1 MECRG
6 GGNHSLAFT
15 LAEVLITLGIIGVV
29 AVLTIQPLIQKHNE
43 RVTVTKVK
51 KMYSVIS
58 NAVNLWQ
65 VENAC
70 DADVSLCLKQYTQ
83 YNCTDAFNG
92 IEKHLEILEHR
103 YRNEDVR
110 KINWLPDVS
119 YGLNGNK
126 ASMSFQGVN
135 KIIAHS
141 NNTCHYLFKNG
152 VTMTVQLDDYK
163 DSMFTFIDINGKSK
177 PNRVGIDIFPIG
189 IGSHNSKSKT
199 ANPYYVEDSDSSGL
213 GLCYYRNGNE
223 CDADDGKSP
232 TAYVL
237 THDKLPKL

>member
-1 MECRG
+1 MKKG
-6 GGNHSLAFT
+6 FT

-29 AVLTIQPLIQKHNE
+29 AVLTIQPLIQKQNE
-43 RVTVTKVK
+43 RATVTKVK
-51 KMYSVIS
+51 KMYSVIA

-65 VENAC
+65 MENGC
-70 DADVSLCLKQYTQ
+70 DTDVSVCLKGYSQ
-83 YNCTDAFNG
+83 YNCTEAFAG
-92 IEKHLEILEHR
+92 IQKNLEVIEHR
-103 YRNEDVR
+103 YKNEDIR
-110 KINWLPDVS
+110 KINWFPDKS

-126 ASMSFQGVN
+126 VSMSFQGVN
-135 KIIAHS
+135 KVTAHS

-177 PNRVGIDIFPIG
+177 PNRVGVDVFPIG
-189 IGSHNSKSKT
+189 IGSHGSRYKT
-199 ANPYYVEDSDSSGL
+199 VNPYYVEDSDSSGL

-223 CDADDGKSP
+223 CSPDDGRSP

-237 THDKLPKL
+237 THDKLPPLP